1 MATLKAAPFNL
12 VTGDSVVVKV
22 VNYNAVG
29 NSPDSFLGSGALVFT
44 SVVPDAPINLA
55 KIEDSTSLL
64 QITFSWQAGVSN
76 GG

>member
-1 MATLKAAPFNL
+1 MSALKASPFNL
-12 VTGDSVVVKV
+12 ATGDSVTVKV

-29 NSPDSFLGSGALVFT
+29 NSPDSSLGSGAIVFT

-64 QITFSWQAGVSN
+64 
-76 GG
+76 